1 MRRETPMHA
10 EPHAPRRAPE
20 HPRGDVG
27 RRVAARRHEL
37 GLSREDLALRAG
49 SAPGYIQYLEEQPAT
64 PGVAFLLRL
73 ADALE
78 TTVPVLTGATEGPS
92 SAELLRSVELDAA
105 ACWELLD
112 THGVGRIARNTP
124 DGPVV
129 LPVNYLVT
137 DGEVAFRSTAPG
149 GPVPAGPAVSG
160 PAPADAAAGTAADAD
175 AELAFEADH
184 IDEASGQG
192 WSVLLVGPV
201 RDVTDPAMVERL
213 TARGGGGPWTG
224 GEGSHWTL
232 LVPRRVTGRRILL
245 AGP

>member
-1 MRRETPMHA
+1 MRRETPMHP
-10 EPHAPRRAPE
+10 ESQAPSRPPV

-78 TTVPVLTGATEGPS
+78 TTVPALTGATDGPPP
-92 SAELLRSVELDAA
+92 AELLRTVELDVG

-112 THGVGRIARNTP
+112 THGVGRIAPHTP

-137 DGEVAFRSTAPG
+137 EGEVAFRST
-149 GPVPAGPAVSG
+149 VSG
-160 PAPADAAAGTAADAD
+160 TSTAAASVD

-201 RDVTDPAMVERL
+201 RDVTDPAAVERL
-213 TARGGGGPWTG
+213 AVRADGGPWTG

-232 LVPRRVTGRRILL
+232 LAPRRVTGRRILL

>member
-1 MRRETPMHA
+1 MHRETPMHP
-10 EPHAPRRAPE
+10 EPHAPRRAPA

-78 TTVPVLTGATEGPS
+78 TTVPALTGAAAGPPP
-92 SAELLRSVELDAA
+92 AELLRTVELDPA
-105 ACWELLD
+105 ACWALLD
-112 THGVGRIARNTP
+112 THGVGRIARQTP

-137 DGEVAFRSTAPG
+137 DGRVAFRSTTPTS
-149 GPVPAGPAVSG
+149 SG
-160 PAPADAAAGTAADAD
+160 TADAD
-175 AELAFEADH
+175 LAFEADH
-184 IDEASGQG
+184 IDETSGQG

-201 RDVTDPAMVERL
+201 HDVTDPAAVERL
-213 TARGGGGPWTG
+213 AARADGGPWTG

-232 LVPRRVTGRRILL
+232 LAPQRVTGRRILL
-245 AGP
+245 AEP